1 MARITLALISVVL
14 MLVLV
19 ERTVSFTAVDAS
31 WGKRSEKVRIEIL
44 AYAAYMCGSILP
56 FLYIPMHDGSKSQ
69 LQKNCYLA
77 IEWGIYAI
85 PDKAV

>member
-31 WGKRSEKVRIEIL
+31 WGKRSEKVRVEIL
-44 AYAAYMCGSILP
+44 AYTAYMCSSILLN
-56 FLYIPMHDGSKSQ
+56 FL
-69 LQKNCYLA
+69 
-77 IEWGIYAI
+77 IYPCMMVASLSYKKLLSSYRI
-85 PDKAV
+85 

>member
-44 AYAAYMCGSILP
+44 AYAAYICVVVFYLS
-56 FLYIPMHDGSKSQ
+56 YIYPCMMVASLSYK
-69 LQKNCYLA
+69 KTV
-77 IEWGIYAI
+77 I
-85 PDKAV
+85 